1 MRPYRRFKGA
11 DFLSKHC
18 RKVVVDRSGQSAYTV
33 IDRTGQPFKKVKK
46 VVLPVFSKFYNLE
59 DEKQIKIL
67 NAALKVYV
75 QKGYDHASTNEIVK
89 EAGISKGLLFHYF
102 NNKKTL
108 YLFLF
113 DHCIE
118 VVVEDFYKKAVIEEP
133 DFFKRLQEMTLI
145 KMEILHKYPDIFRF
159 FEKAMLEE
167 SEQIRSDFQDKIKTF
182 TESSSTWLFEG
193 IDTSKFRDD
202 MDLTKIIKSIM
213 WAFEGLSE
221 EILTK
226 AKQQNTKI
234 DYDQVF
240 TEASEYIEMF
250 KKAFYK

>member
-1 MRPYRRFKGA
+1 M
-11 DFLSKHC
+11 
-18 RKVVVDRSGQSAYTV
+18 
-33 IDRTGQPFKKVKK
+33 K

-59 DEKQIKIL
+59 DDKQIKIL

-75 QKGYDHASTNEIVK
+75 KKGYDHASTNEIVK

-118 VVVEDFYKKAVIEEP
+118 VVVENFYKKVVMEEP
-133 DFFKRLQEMTLI
+133 DFFKRLQDMTLS

-159 FEKAMLEE
+159 FEIAMLEE
-167 SEQIRSDFQDKIKTF
+167 SEQIRSDFQSRIKAF
-182 TESSSTWLFEG
+182 SENSSTWLFEG

-202 MDLTKIIKSIM
+202 LDLAQVIKSIM
-213 WAFEGLSE
+213 WAFEGFSE
-221 EILTK
+221 EVLTK
-226 AKQQNTKI
+226 AKQQNAKL

-240 TEASEYIEMF
+240 AEAREYIEMF